1 MLFEISK
8 LPWLNF
14 SDCSTNPYQAR
25 FRCPQQI
32 TWTCAFQ
39 SGIVEGKGIKMSRFD
54 HGKMEHLHVKYKPI
68 QTKTRITWRTRW
80 WDTTTAAA
88 YYTLCYVK
96 FFLKAMGWFLKSRST
111 EKHEVMGPKVIGLDF
126 CGFFPLWCLT
136 VIF

>member
-1 MLFEISK
+1 MLFKISK

-96 FFLKAMGWFLKSRST
+96 FFLKAMGWFFKVPFNWKARGYWSKSHRFRFSR
-111 EKHEVMGPKVIGLDF
+111 
-126 CGFFPLWCLT
+126 FFPLWCLT
-136 VIF
+136 VLF